1 MTRHPPGVIVA
12 PRLRSLRRNISWV
25 LEGSRLAE
33 LTCWLVVHLTPAA
46 LVAGHATMMC
56 LVPVLQPT
64 RVLEDPS
71 HQWSSH
77 IDREA
82 RPDVCAVLSVIAHAT
97 RNSIAHTVRIANAH
111 GVLTG
116 REMKGGGQG
125 IAKARP
131 GTVLRGRQKGTQE
144 HR

>member
-1 MTRHPPGVIVA
+1 MQ
-12 PRLRSLRRNISWV
+12 
-25 LEGSRLAE
+25 
-33 LTCWLVVHLTPAA
+33 LVYRTLQRT
-46 LVAGHATMMC
+46 GHAEEAL
-56 LVPVLQPT
+56 LVTTGKPRRAKQLKCREST
-64 RVLEDPS
+64 RALRG
-71 HQWSSH
+71 QWSSH